1 MPDPAEQA
9 FDMTPLAVSIVS
21 ASAPLLD
28 DESGTPLDTSVPSV
42 AGLVMHSKAFLSAC
56 QEISGCLSASVGAT
70 GHSRRERN
78 DHTLRVRRNAAG
90 DRERGS

>member
-42 AGLVMHSKAFLSAC
+42 AGLVMHSKAFLTVR
-56 QEISGCLSASVGAT
+56 QEISVCGQAGVGA
-70 GHSRRERN
+70 SRCMVNRELSDRN
-78 DHTLRVRRNAAG
+78 TPSAA
-90 DRERGS
+90 ERCQR